1 MKLTHG
7 SMEELQWRNRA
18 STNWLSCISPKQTP
32 ETLSLFPSYNGG
44 TGLQRPPRSEVQEVE
59 EEERSN
65 KWKYFLENVEK
76 SSQSCSPEN
85 SDKEELQVEATE
97 QKEKTVS
104 ESENSV
110 SDGHSDGEKVAGT
123 GEAVDVGTEE
133 ARVNGAPPEPFFP
146 WKLELESLF
155 MVECQGISGER
166 HGKLL

>member
-44 TGLQRPPRSEVQEVE
+44 TGLQRPPRSEVQELNPTLSLVE

-104 ESENSV
+104 ES
-110 SDGHSDGEKVAGT
+110 GEEGNDKKVVPSAQGSRFT
-123 GEAVDVGTEE
+123 QGLGEVNVG
-133 ARVNGAPPEPFFP
+133 
-146 WKLELESLF
+146 
-155 MVECQGISGER
+155 
-166 HGKLL
+166 